1 MSNRYSL
8 NLICLYF
15 LLACFTYSQN
25 NERGYIVSVGDKAP
39 LFKTKT
45 SSGEIFDLEKHKGKI
60 VMLQFTASWCSVCIK
75 EMPYIENEIWQLHK
89 DSDDFFL
96 VGIDKGESIE
106 MINKLINKTNVTYPI
121 CLDEKSEI
129 FELYAEKKA
138 GVTRNVIIDRDGEII
153 FLTRLFDHNEFNE
166 MKDIIS
172 KSLTKN

>member
-1 MSNRYSL
+1 MSNRYYL
-8 NLICLYF
+8 NLICFYF

-60 VMLQFTASWCSVCIK
+60 VMLQFTASWCSVCLK
-75 EMPYIENEIWQLHK
+75 EMPYIENEIWQIHK
-89 DSDDFFL
+89 DSDDFLL

-106 MINKLINKTNVTYPI
+106 MINKLINKTKVTYPI

-129 FELYAEKKA
+129 FELYAKKKA

>member
-1 MSNRYSL
+1 MSNRYFL
-8 NLICLYF
+8 NFIFFYF

-45 SSGEIFDLEKHKGKI
+45 SSGETFDLEKHKGKI

-75 EMPYIENEIWQLHK
+75 EMPYIENEIWQIHK
-89 DSDDFFL
+89 DSDDFLL

-138 GVTRNVIIDRDGEII
+138 GVTRNIIIDRDGEII

>member
-8 NLICLYF
+8 NLICFYF

-75 EMPYIENEIWQLHK
+75 EMPYIENEIWQIHK
-89 DSDDFFL
+89 DSDDFLL

-138 GVTRNVIIDRDGEII
+138 GVTRNVIINRDGEII

>member
-8 NLICLYF
+8 NLICFYF

-25 NERGYIVSVGDKAP
+25 NERGYIISVGDKAP

-45 SSGEIFDLEKHKGKI
+45 SSGEIFDLEKHTGKI

-75 EMPYIENEIWQLHK
+75 EMPYIENEIWQIHK
-89 DSDDFFL
+89 DSDDFLL

-138 GVTRNVIIDRDGEII
+138 GVTRNVIINRDGEII

>member
-8 NLICLYF
+8 NLICFYF

-75 EMPYIENEIWQLHK
+75 EMPYIENEIWQIHK
-89 DSDDFFL
+89 DSDDFLL

-106 MINKLINKTNVTYPI
+106 MINKLIHKTNVTYPI

-138 GVTRNVIIDRDGEII
+138 GVTRNVIINRDGEII

>member
-1 MSNRYSL
+1 MSNRYFL
-8 NLICLYF
+8 NFICFYF

-75 EMPYIENEIWQLHK
+75 EMPYIENEIWQIHK
-89 DSDDFFL
+89 DSDDFLL

-106 MINKLINKTNVTYPI
+106 MINELINKTNVTYPI

-138 GVTRNVIIDRDGEII
+138 GVTRNVIINRDGEII
-153 FLTRLFDHNEFNE
+153 FLTRLFNHNEFNE

>member
-1 MSNRYSL
+1 MSNRSFL
-8 NLICLYF
+8 NLICFYF

-75 EMPYIENEIWQLHK
+75 EMPYIENEIWQIHK
-89 DSDDFFL
+89 DSDDFLL

-106 MINKLINKTNVTYPI
+106 MINKLINKTKVTYPI

-129 FELYAEKKA
+129 FELYAKKKA

>member
-1 MSNRYSL
+1 MSNRYFL
-8 NLICLYF
+8 NLICFYF
-15 LLACFTYSQN
+15 LLVCFTYSQN
-25 NERGYIVSVGDKAP
+25 NERGYIISVGDKAP

-75 EMPYIENEIWQLHK
+75 EMPYIENEIWQIHK
-89 DSDDFFL
+89 DSDDFLL

-138 GVTRNVIIDRDGEII
+138 GVTRNVIIDRDGKVI